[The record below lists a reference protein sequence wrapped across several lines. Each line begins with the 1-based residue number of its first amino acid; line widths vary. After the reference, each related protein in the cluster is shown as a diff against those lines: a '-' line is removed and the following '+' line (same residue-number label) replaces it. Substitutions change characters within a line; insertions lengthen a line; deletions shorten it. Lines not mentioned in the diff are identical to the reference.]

1 MSRCSVF
8 GGLEKMSGEVCSV
21 FDIGDF
27 WRCLIK

>member
-21 FDIGDF
+21 FDVLGFLDVF
-27 WRCLIK
+27 N